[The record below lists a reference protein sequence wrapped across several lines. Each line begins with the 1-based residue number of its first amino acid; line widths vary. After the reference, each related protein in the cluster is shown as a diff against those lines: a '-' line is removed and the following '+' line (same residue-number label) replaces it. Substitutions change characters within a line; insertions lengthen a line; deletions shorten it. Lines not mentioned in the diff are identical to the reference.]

1 MNIGYQR
8 GKRGRKPKYS
18 TEEERRAA
26 LVQNA
31 MRWNRA
37 NKERVAEYKR
47 SYYER
52 NRERVLQRAKERYR
66 AKVARKAAKVACD
79 PEVAL
84 KA

>member
-8 GKRGRKPKYS
+8 GKRGRKPKYA

-26 LVQNA
+26 LVRSA
-31 MRWNRA
+31 MKWNRA

-52 NRERVLQRAKERYR
+52 NREKVLQRAKERYR
-66 AKVARKAAKVACD
+66 AKVARQDA
-79 PEVAL
+79 EVEEL
-84 KA
+84 KT